1 MRLAH
6 HENKEENVVLE
17 DSASHRL
24 NQRIMHSEP
33 EDVIL
38 VASTSYGR
46 RCKKIHLRKRRL
58 ESKLRGKYVLN
69 LVNEPQHLA
78 EIKTLKLVKISNKG
92 ARNLR
97 ERKLKSN

>member
-24 NQRIMHSEP
+24 NQPIMHSEP
-33 EDVIL
+33 ELIL

-46 RCKKIHLRKRRL
+46 RYKKSIY
-58 ESKLRGKYVLN
+58 E
-69 LVNEPQHLA
+69 
-78 EIKTLKLVKISNKG
+78 KG
-92 ARNLR
+92 G
-97 ERKLKSN
+97 

>member
-24 NQRIMHSEP
+24 NRRIMHSEP

-38 VASTSYGR
+38 VVSTSYGR
-46 RCKKIHLRKRRL
+46 RCKKSI
-58 ESKLRGKYVLN
+58 
-69 LVNEPQHLA
+69 
-78 EIKTLKLVKISNKG
+78 
-92 ARNLR
+92 
-97 ERKLKSN
+97 

>member
-1 MRLAH
+1 MKNKFLTEIYQWMRLAH

-24 NQRIMHSEP
+24 SQRIMHSEP

-46 RCKKIHLRKRRL
+46 RCKKFIY
-58 ESKLRGKYVLN
+58 E
-69 LVNEPQHLA
+69 
-78 EIKTLKLVKISNKG
+78 KG
-92 ARNLR
+92 G
-97 ERKLKSN
+97 

>member
-24 NQRIMHSEP
+24 SQRIMHSEP

-46 RCKKIHLRKRRL
+46 RCKKFIY
-58 ESKLRGKYVLN
+58 E
-69 LVNEPQHLA
+69 
-78 EIKTLKLVKISNKG
+78 KG
-92 ARNLR
+92 G
-97 ERKLKSN
+97 

>member
-24 NQRIMHSEP
+24 NHRIMHSEP

-38 VASTSYGR
+38 VASTSLGGDVKNPFT
-46 RCKKIHLRKRRL
+46 KKEARVQTPWKICF
-58 ESKLRGKYVLN
+58 KLGK
-69 LVNEPQHLA
+69 
-78 EIKTLKLVKISNKG
+78 
-92 ARNLR
+92 
-97 ERKLKSN
+97 

>member
-24 NQRIMHSEP
+24 NHRIMHSEP

-38 VASTSYGR
+38 VVSTSYGR
-46 RCKKIHLRKRRL
+46 RCKKSITKKEARVQTPWKICF
-58 ESKLRGKYVLN
+58 KLGK
-69 LVNEPQHLA
+69 
-78 EIKTLKLVKISNKG
+78 
-92 ARNLR
+92 
-97 ERKLKSN
+97 